1 MADKS
6 YREKNAG
13 KITHSKL
20 SDFIKCP
27 KLYELKWIKDV
38 VPEET
43 SDALVMGSAFDLYM
57 RDKDTFSKKYE
68 ILAKGKKRTGE
79 VEWIQLT
86 DSMGNTLRICES
98 EFLRQPLYSQEGEMQ
113 FVVEIDYKGQKV
125 KGEIDEFRREDAL
138 IIDDKTSA
146 SLE

>member
-57 RDKDTFSKKYE
+57 RDKDFFSKKYE
-68 ILAKGKKRTGE
+68 ILAKGKKRTGD
-79 VEWIQLT
+79 VDWIQLT

>member
-27 KLYELKWIKDV
+27 HLYELKWVKDV

-57 RDKDTFSKKYE
+57 RDKDSFSKKYE
-68 ILAKGKKRTGE
+68 ILAKGKKRTGD
-79 VEWIQLT
+79 VDWIQLT